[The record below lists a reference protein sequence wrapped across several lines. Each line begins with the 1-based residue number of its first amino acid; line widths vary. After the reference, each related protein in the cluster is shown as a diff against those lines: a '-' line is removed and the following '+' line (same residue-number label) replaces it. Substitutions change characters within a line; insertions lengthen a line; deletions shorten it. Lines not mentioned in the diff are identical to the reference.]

1 MLETLIQER
10 NVEIP
15 HVRQQPVM
23 HTTGPSFPISTWVES
38 LRQEVET
45 GPHPRLPDFNPFE
58 LEGSLQ
64 CIDSVSADDLGALSM
79 GDASYD
85 CSALDPSLQVP
96 LDGTQPLA
104 DFQEDAAFLQSAHL
118 GLGSTENI
126 SLVPP
131 PITTFPDDDWY
142 LPPPE
147 LGTSLLAEYL
157 TDLNT
162 AYPLYQPDVIADHVR
177 TCYAGLPDESAVA
190 WTSTYIAFGMAHQ

>member
-1 MLETLIQER
+1 MLESLIQER

-23 HTTGPSFPISTWVES
+23 QAAEPSFPISTWVES

-45 GPHPRLPDFNPFE
+45 GPHPQLPDFNPFE
-58 LEGSLQ
+58 LEG
-64 CIDSVSADDLGALSM
+64 ALSM
-79 GDASYD
+79 GDASHD

-104 DFQEDAAFLQSAHL
+104 EFHEDATLLQSTHF
-118 GLGSTENI
+118 GLGSTEDV

-131 PITTFPDDDWY
+131 PVAAFRGDDWY

-162 AYPLYQPDVIADHVR
+162 AYPLYQPDVIAEHVR

-190 WTSTYIAFGMAHQ
+190 WTSAYIAFGMAHQ